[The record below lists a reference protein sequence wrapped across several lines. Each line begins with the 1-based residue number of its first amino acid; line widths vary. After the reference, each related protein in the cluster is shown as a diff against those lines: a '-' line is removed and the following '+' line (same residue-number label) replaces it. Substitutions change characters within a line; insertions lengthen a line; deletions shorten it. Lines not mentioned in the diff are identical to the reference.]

1 MSRWFNTADYCKAEK
16 HLSKEVVVTE
26 NQRSITVIRA

>member
-1 MSRWFNTADYCKAEK
+1 MSRWFNTAGPCKAEK
-16 HLSKEVVVTE
+16 HLSKEAVVTA